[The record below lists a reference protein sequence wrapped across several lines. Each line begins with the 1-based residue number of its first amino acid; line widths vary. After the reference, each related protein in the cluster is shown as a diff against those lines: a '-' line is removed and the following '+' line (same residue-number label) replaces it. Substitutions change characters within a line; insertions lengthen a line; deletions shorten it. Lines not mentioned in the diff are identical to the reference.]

1 MIVVLS
7 QGCAANFGEGEK
19 IARILS
25 RKSEVTF
32 TFPEANNAAKANS
45 ASANAEANVAN
56 AAKVDA
62 DANANIANA
71 NAAGTVANA
80 NVADANAKANSA
92 DANANAAGIAANA
105 NVADANAEAN
115 AASAE
120 ANAARAAKA
129 NSADANANVAGT
141 AAKANTVSADVN
153 AARAAKVDA
162 DANANIANA
171 NAAGTVANAEANAA
185 SAAKANSA
193 DANAKANSA
202 DANANAAG
210 IAANANVASAAN
222 ANAASAAKANSAD
235 ANANV
240 AGTAANAN
248 VADANA
254 KANVADANAEANAAG
269 IAANANVASAAKVNA
284 DANANTEANVAAA
297 PEAFFLNV
305 CTVKGNAGALKLL
318 RKTVSAYPHVPIYIT
333 GCAPK
338 DFREEA
344 IKVTDKITF
353 TSLKEISSAF
363 EDDEQKRFP
372 VGTGNDST
380 STSSVTLAR
389 NDDKNSSPL
398 SPWTEGIGSTKNTRV
413 DSIARLYPALVAG
426 GSKKT
431 AKSQSST
438 SNNSP
443 ATNKASPSSAN
454 KVLRESPYVGIVNI
468 EEGCLDACAFC
479 STHLVKGRLHSFV
492 PQAIVDQVQA
502 LVDDGCLEIQLTGQD
517 CACYGFDIGTNLAE
531 LTQRILTHVSGNYR
545 IRLGMGNPRHVL
557 GYQEALLDC
566 FTDERIYKFIHIP
579 VQSGSENVLKA
590 MNRRHTARDYAT
602 LAHAF
607 NERFSKFTLSTDLIV
622 GYPGESAADFNDT
635 LELLKET
642 RPTVC
647 NITRFVAR
655 PGTVAARLEATAVVP
670 DSVKHERSAIL
681 AEAFQQIALENNRNW
696 IGDECT
702 VVTEKPGYREGTTIA
717 RNTAYR
723 PVALQG
729 SFPAGTTLRVCIKD
743 AEPFALIAD
752 V

>member
-1 MIVVLS
+1 M
-7 QGCAANFGEGEK
+7 
-19 IARILS
+19 
-25 RKSEVTF
+25 
-32 TFPEANNAAKANS
+32 
-45 ASANAEANVAN
+45 
-56 AAKVDA
+56 
-62 DANANIANA
+62 
-71 NAAGTVANA
+71 
-80 NVADANAKANSA
+80 
-92 DANANAAGIAANA
+92 
-105 NVADANAEAN
+105 
-115 AASAE
+115 
-120 ANAARAAKA
+120 
-129 NSADANANVAGT
+129 
-141 AAKANTVSADVN
+141 
-153 AARAAKVDA
+153 
-162 DANANIANA
+162 
-171 NAAGTVANAEANAA
+171 
-185 SAAKANSA
+185 
-193 DANAKANSA
+193 
-202 DANANAAG
+202 
-210 IAANANVASAAN
+210 
-222 ANAASAAKANSAD
+222 
-235 ANANV
+235 
-240 AGTAANAN
+240 
-248 VADANA
+248 
-254 KANVADANAEANAAG
+254 
-269 IAANANVASAAKVNA
+269 
-284 DANANTEANVAAA
+284 
-297 PEAFFLNV
+297 
-305 CTVKGNAGALKLL
+305 
-318 RKTVSAYPHVPIYIT
+318 
-333 GCAPK
+333 
-338 DFREEA
+338 
-344 IKVTDKITF
+344 
-353 TSLKEISSAF
+353 
-363 EDDEQKRFP
+363 
-372 VGTGNDST
+372 NDSS
-380 STSSVTLAR
+380 STSSATLAG
-389 NDDKNSSPL
+389 NDDKSSASKASPANEAPLSHGTEHSL

-413 DSIARLYPALVAG
+413 DSIAGVYPALVAG

-431 AKSQSST
+431 AKSQSSI

-443 ATNKASPSSAN
+443 ANDASPSSANKAFLSPAN

-479 STHLVKGRLHSFV
+479 STHLVKGRLHSFA

-579 VQSGSENVLKA
+579 VQSGSENVHKA
-590 MNRRHTARDYAT
+590 MNRRHTARDYAI

-622 GYPGESAADFNDT
+622 GYPGESATDFNDT

-655 PGTVAARLEATAVVP
+655 PGTIAARLEATAAVP
-670 DSVKHERSAIL
+670 DSIKHERSAIL
-681 AEAFQQIALENNRNW
+681 AEAFQQIALENNRKW

-729 SFPAGTTLRVCIKD
+729 SFPAGTTLRVRIKD

>member
-32 TFPEANNAAKANS
+32 TFPEASKAAKANS
-45 ASANAEANVAN
+45 ASAAEANV
-56 AAKVDA
+56 
-62 DANANIANA
+62 
-71 NAAGTVANA
+71 AGTVANA
-80 NVADANAKANSA
+80 NVAS
-92 DANANAAGIAANA
+92 
-105 NVADANAEAN
+105 
-115 AASAE
+115 
-120 ANAARAAKA
+120 AARAAK
-129 NSADANANVAGT
+129 
-141 AAKANTVSADVN
+141 
-153 AARAAKVDA
+153 
-162 DANANIANA
+162 
-171 NAAGTVANAEANAA
+171 E
-185 SAAKANSA
+185 
-193 DANAKANSA
+193 
-202 DANANAAG
+202 
-210 IAANANVASAAN
+210 
-222 ANAASAAKANSAD
+222 
-235 ANANV
+235 
-240 AGTAANAN
+240 
-248 VADANA
+248 
-254 KANVADANAEANAAG
+254 
-269 IAANANVASAAKVNA
+269 
-284 DANANTEANVAAA
+284 NVAAT

-318 RKTVSAYPHVPIYIT
+318 RKTVSAYPNVPIYIT

-363 EDDEQKRFP
+363 EDDEQRRFP
-372 VGTGNDST
+372 VGAGNDST
-380 STSSVTLAR
+380 STSSATLGRNEDTSASSVTLAG
-389 NDDKNSSPL
+389 NDDKCSPPL

-413 DSIARLYPALVAG
+413 DSIAGVYPALVAG
-426 GSKKT
+426 GSRMT
-431 AKSQSST
+431 AKSQSLT
-438 SNNSP
+438 SNASP
-443 ATNKASPSSAN
+443 ANKASPSSANKAFLSPAN

-479 STHLVKGRLHSFV
+479 STHLVKGRLHSFA

-590 MNRRHTARDYAT
+590 MNRRHTARDYAI

-655 PGTVAARLEATAVVP
+655 PGTVAARLEVTAAVP
-670 DSVKHERSAIL
+670 DSIKHERSAIL

-729 SFPAGTTLRVCIKD
+729 SFPAGTTLRVRIKD